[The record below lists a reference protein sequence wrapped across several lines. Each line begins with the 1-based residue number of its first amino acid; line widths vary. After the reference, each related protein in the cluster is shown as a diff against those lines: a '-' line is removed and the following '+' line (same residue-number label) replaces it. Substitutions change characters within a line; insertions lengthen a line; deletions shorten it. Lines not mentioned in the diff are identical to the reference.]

1 MSALPRTYRYLLLLS
16 LALNLGLGAALFT
29 VQWHHQQSRQEGAD
43 RRWARIPSPRMLAG
57 ALDEADRRILL
68 EVIETHRGKLGEH
81 FRPLGGARRE
91 LAEALRAEPFDP
103 AAMQAAF
110 ERMRDSESGTAAAM
124 HAFMLELATRVSA
137 DGRKR
142 IADQLERGRH
152 GRRHE
157 RKEPRE
163 DAKLEPAS

>member
-1 MSALPRTYRYLLLLS
+1 MSAVPGRYRYLLLLS

-29 VQWHHQQSRQEGAD
+29 AHWHYQQARHEGSSE
-43 RRWARIPSPRMLAG
+43 RRWSRIPSPRMLART
-57 ALDEADRRILL
+57 LDEADRKILL
-68 EVIETHRGKLGEH
+68 EVVETHRGRLGER

-91 LAEALRAEPFDP
+91 LAESLRAEPFDP
-103 AAMQAAF
+103 AAMQGAF
-110 ERMRDSESGTAAAM
+110 ERMRRSESGTSEAM

-152 GRRHE
+152 GRRQE
-157 RKEPRE
+157 RDKNSEP
-163 DAKLEPAS
+163 L